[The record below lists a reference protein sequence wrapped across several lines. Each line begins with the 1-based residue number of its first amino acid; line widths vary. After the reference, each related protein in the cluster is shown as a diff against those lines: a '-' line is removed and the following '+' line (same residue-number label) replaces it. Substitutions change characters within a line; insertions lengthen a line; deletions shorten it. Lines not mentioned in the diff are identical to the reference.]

1 MTKRLATQGSLTQV
15 ERHLDMEHTR
25 PATLIMSATNK
36 PQKPGALQ
44 KGHTTMATTLI
55 TPSITSLYSHTET
68 DPLDLTQLAGRHA
81 NHINLD
87 TAKHAYRDAMEEALQ
102 HYRPDWFLAL
112 DGSVTG
118 PHNSQPLTPDEAEDL
133 AWEID
138 AIDTATI
145 LQEATK

>member
-1 MTKRLATQGSLTQV
+1 
-15 ERHLDMEHTR
+15 
-25 PATLIMSATNK
+25 
-36 PQKPGALQ
+36 
-44 KGHTTMATTLI
+44 MATTLI
-55 TPSITSLYSHTET
+55 TPSFTSLYGQTEI

-87 TAKHAYRDAMEEALQ
+87 VAKHIYRNAVQEALN
-102 HYRPDWFLAL
+102 HYRPDWTLAL

-118 PHNSQPLTPDEAEDL
+118 PQDWQPLTEDEGEEL

-138 AIDTATI
+138 AIDIATI

>member
-1 MTKRLATQGSLTQV
+1 
-15 ERHLDMEHTR
+15 
-25 PATLIMSATNK
+25 
-36 PQKPGALQ
+36 
-44 KGHTTMATTLI
+44 MATTLI
-55 TPSITSLYSHTET
+55 TPSITSLYSHTED

-81 NHINLD
+81 RHINLD
-87 TAKHAYRDAMEEALQ
+87 AAKHAYRDAVQEALNLF
-102 HYRPDWFLAL
+102 RPDWTLNL

-138 AIDTATI
+138 DIDTATI

>member
-1 MTKRLATQGSLTQV
+1 
-15 ERHLDMEHTR
+15 
-25 PATLIMSATNK
+25 
-36 PQKPGALQ
+36 
-44 KGHTTMATTLI
+44 MATTLI

-87 TAKHAYRDAMEEALQ
+87 SAKHVYRDAVEEALR
-102 HYRPDWFLAL
+102 HYRPDWNLNL

-118 PHNSQPLTPDEAEDL
+118 PQDWQQLTADEAEDL

-138 AIDTATI
+138 DIDTATI

>member
-1 MTKRLATQGSLTQV
+1 MKRSIGLIVALTSDTPSAHSRNHNNPYTT
-15 ERHLDMEHTR
+15 ERNT
-25 PATLIMSATNK
+25 PK
-36 PQKPGALQ
+36 
-44 KGHTTMATTLI
+44 MATTLI
-55 TPSITSLYSHTET
+55 TPSITSLYSHTED

-81 NHINLD
+81 SHINLD
-87 TAKHAYRDAMEEALQ
+87 AAKHAYRDAVEEALQ
-102 HYRPDWFLAL
+102 HYRPDWTLAL

-138 AIDTATI
+138 DIDTATI

>member
-1 MTKRLATQGSLTQV
+1 
-15 ERHLDMEHTR
+15 
-25 PATLIMSATNK
+25 
-36 PQKPGALQ
+36 
-44 KGHTTMATTLI
+44 MATTLI
-55 TPSITSLYSHTET
+55 TPSITSLYSHTED

-81 NHINLD
+81 YR
-87 TAKHAYRDAMEEALQ
+87 HAVQEALQ
-102 HYRPDWFLAL
+102 HYRTDWNLNL

-118 PHNSQPLTPDEAEDL
+118 PQDWQQLTTDEVEDL